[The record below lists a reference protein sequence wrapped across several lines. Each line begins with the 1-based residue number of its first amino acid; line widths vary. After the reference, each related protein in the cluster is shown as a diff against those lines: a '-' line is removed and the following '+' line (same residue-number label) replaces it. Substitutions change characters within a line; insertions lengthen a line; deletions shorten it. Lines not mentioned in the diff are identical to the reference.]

1 VNRSALIYSAG
12 VHGAVVALMVVGLP
26 FFESTPPPM
35 EPPTVIL
42 AEMVPIAE
50 KSNPPPPSPKVE
62 APKPEPKPEPPKPEP
77 AKALPPPPPP
87 KSEPAPPPPPKPQA
101 AAPEPTP
108 APKPKAPEPPKV
120 AEAPPQ
126 PPKPQAKPTPP
137 TPTPAPAPTEA
148 KHFDATK
155 LAALLNKIQKPV
167 PQAPPPQTPAVQR
180 AASPEVPQHNVPS
193 NLSQPVTQ
201 SEKDFL
207 RSQIERFW
215 AVDPGARDAASLVVR
230 VRVWLSPDGMVR
242 GMPEIINQSDLK
254 TTYAQSAGEA
264 ARRAILRAQPIK
276 FPPGDVQRWVG
287 NEIVLTFNPKE
298 MIGG

>member
-1 VNRSALIYSAG
+1 MHRSAFIYSAAIHVG
-12 VHGAVVALMVVGLP
+12 VVVLAVVGLP
-26 FFESTPPPM
+26 FLEKKPPPP

-87 KSEPAPPPPPKPQA
+87 KAEPAPPPPPAKA
-101 AAPEPTP
+101 EVAPEPTP
-108 APKPKAPEPPKV
+108 KPLAKPEPPKV
-120 AEAPPQ
+120 AEAPPP
-126 PPKPQAKPTPP
+126 PPKPQAKPAPP
-137 TPTPAPAPTEA
+137 TPTPAPTPTEA
-148 KHFDATK
+148 KQFDATK

-167 PQAPPPQTPAVQR
+167 PQAPTPPQQPAPQR
-180 AASPEVPQHNVPS
+180 VAQQQVPQHNVPT

-207 RSQIERFW
+207 RNQIEPLW
-215 AVDPGARDAASLVVR
+215 SVDPGAREAATLVVR
-230 VRVWLSPDGMVR
+230 VRVWLNPDGMVR
-242 GMPEIINQSDLK
+242 GVPEIINQSDLK

-276 FPPGDVQRWVG
+276 FPPGDVQRWTG